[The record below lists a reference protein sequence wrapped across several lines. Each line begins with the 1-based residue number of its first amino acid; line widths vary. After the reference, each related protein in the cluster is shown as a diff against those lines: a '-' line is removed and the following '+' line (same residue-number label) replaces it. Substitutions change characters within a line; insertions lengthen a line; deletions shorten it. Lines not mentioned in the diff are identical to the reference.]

1 MGESVDERDMVTLG
15 FGRRAVLGAALA
27 LAAPRVAWAG
37 DDAAEARALIE
48 SLAGQ
53 ALATLQ
59 RSDLS
64 LDQREAE
71 FRRILADGFDLAFVG
86 RFVLGNHW
94 KAASPEQRAE
104 YLDLFAEFV
113 LKTYAARLGGYA
125 GESFEVTGSQPSG
138 AKDVLVATLIQRP
151 EGGPIDAEWRVR
163 RLDAG
168 YRIIDVAVAGVSMAI
183 NQRDE
188 FASVVTNHGIEGLLQ
203 MLRARVS
210 KVSVASG

>member
-1 MGESVDERDMVTLG
+1 MMAGRFERRLVLAMIATATLSA
-15 FGRRAVLGAALA
+15 RARAQAQ
-27 LAAPRVAWAG
+27 AAP
-37 DDAAEARALIE
+37 AEAQALIE

-53 ALATLQ
+53 ALAILRRT
-59 RSDLS
+59 DLS
-64 LDQREAE
+64 LDEREAE
-71 FRRILADGFDLAFVG
+71 FRRILEEGFDLAFVG

-94 KAASPEQRAE
+94 KAASAEQQTE

-125 GESFEVTGSQPSG
+125 GESFRVTGAQPSG
-138 AKDVLVATLIQRP
+138 TKDVLVATMIQRP

-163 RLDAG
+163 RTDAG
-168 YRIIDVAVAGVSMAI
+168 YRIIDVAVAGISMAI

-188 FASVVTNHGIEGLLQ
+188 FGTVVANHGIEGLLQ